1 MRPVIEVRFIKG
13 AGLVSDIIAFD
24 TNSHFSHVE
33 FGTPE
38 GTWIGAH
45 LDGGV
50 QERAA
55 DYCDPVRDYR
65 YEIPLASDDAM
76 NRWLTQIRA
85 DVGTR
90 YNVEDI
96 AGLLLHDR
104 ALNDTHAVIC
114 SEWATQKL
122 IECLGAPKVLN
133 VLPLRAYLI
142 TPEMLHLSPIFVGRM
157 TYRKD

>member
-13 AGLVSDIIAFD
+13 RGLVSDIIAFD

-50 QERAA
+50 QERPA

-65 YEIPLASDDAM
+65 YEIPVTDAQQVD
-76 NRWLTQIRA
+76 WLKMLRA
-85 DVGTR
+85 DVGTQ
-90 YNVEDI
+90 YNVADI

-104 ALNDTHAVIC
+104 ALNNTHAVIC
-114 SEWATQKL
+114 SEWATEKL
-122 IECLGAPKVLN
+122 IEWFGAPKVLN
-133 VLPLRAYLI
+133 VLPQRAYLI